1 MASVFDNVP
10 ELGGVEADARS
21 VRHALALQH
30 NLLGGAT
37 RYRREGSIITHN
49 PNPIP
54 NLNPSPSP
62 NPNPNPSPNPNQA
75 RGLDHRDH
83 HARARLRHL
92 RRGRPG

>member
-54 NLNPSPSP
+54 NLNPNPSPSP
-62 NPNPNPSPNPNQA
+62 NPNPNPKPNQ
-75 RGLDHRDH
+75 GGRDGGGEAE
-83 HARARLRHL
+83 HARDGHDDRALA
-92 RRGRPG
+92 PG

>member
-49 PNPIP
+49 PKPYP
-54 NLNPSPSP
+54 
-62 NPNPNPSPNPNQA
+62 
-75 RGLDHRDH
+75 
-83 HARARLRHL
+83 
-92 RRGRPG
+92 

>member
-49 PNPIP
+49 PIP
-54 NLNPSPSP
+54 NLNPNLSP
-62 NPNPNPSPNPNQA
+62 NPNPIP
-75 RGLDHRDH
+75 
-83 HARARLRHL
+83 
-92 RRGRPG
+92 

>member
-54 NLNPSPSP
+54 NLTLTLALALTLTLTP
-62 NPNPNPSPNPNQA
+62 A
-75 RGLDHRDH
+75 LTVAGVLADGTTLETD
-83 HARARLRHL
+83 LL
-92 RRGRPG
+92 VG

>member
-54 NLNPSPSP
+54 NLNPNPSPSP
-62 NPNPNPSPNPNQA
+62 NPNPNPI
-75 RGLDHRDH
+75 L
-83 HARARLRHL
+83 
-92 RRGRPG
+92 